1 MQNASSLLILT
12 EVITSLMVEYM
23 NNFFIGIIIL
33 FLSGIVT
40 AFLPN
45 KLKIKMTSLFSL
57 IASAFVAIPAISVL
71 HNHENIAQ
79 VFNFNEIFGT
89 VGFSIDTLS
98 AFFVLVI
105 AVMSPIC
112 VIYANGYLKPYI
124 EKGKA
129 ISAHLMFLPILIASM
144 LLVVVSDNALMFLIC
159 WELMSLSS
167 FFLVMFENEKKETVK
182 AGLKYL
188 VFMHISVI
196 FIILAFVVSAI
207 NAQSLEFNSF
217 AQVLKSDVGLANLVF
232 ILAFIGFG
240 TKAGFFPFHNWL
252 PEAHPAAPSHV
263 SAVMSAVMIKTG
275 IYGILR
281 VLSMIETPSQAI
293 SYTVL
298 VVSLIT
304 ALYGILY
311 AITQNDVKKLLAYS
325 SIENIG
331 IIGICMGVGMIGLSY
346 QNNLVAIL
354 GFAACILH
362 ILNHSIFKELMF
374 LAAGSIYIKT
384 HTRNIEVLGGLV
396 KSMPKTAILF
406 LIGSVAI
413 CALPPLNGF
422 VSEFLVYFA
431 MLKGLSIDNFG
442 AISTLIFA
450 IAGLALVGTMAILC
464 FTKAFSIIFL
474 GMPRSEQATHVKEDV
489 EMSMILPMSLLVV
502 FALAIGLFPQVVFA
516 FITSPVSVL
525 TGVEIVPLSINEP
538 MAILQQ
544 ISIFTLCFVGVVAL
558 LVGLRLMFGGKVEMH
573 ETWGCG
579 YNRPNNF
586 MQYNASSYASPF
598 LTMLRP
604 LFKRV
609 VDIEKPRKLFPKS
622 AHLNMH
628 IDDIEEA
635 YVINPLVKFDEWF
648 LAKFENIQS
657 GNIQSYI
664 RYGLIFLV
672 IIVIGCF
679 IIQ

>member
-1 MQNASSLLILT
+1 MQNASPLLILT
-12 EVITSLMVEYM
+12 AVITSLMVEYM
-23 NNFFIGIIIL
+23 NNFFIGIILL

-45 KLKIKMTSLFSL
+45 KLKIKMTSLLSI
-57 IASAFVAIPAISVL
+57 IASIFVAIPAISVL
-71 HNHENIAQ
+71 HNHENLIQ
-79 VFNFNEIFGT
+79 TFNFNEIFGA
-89 VGFSIDTLS
+89 VGFAIDPLS
-98 AFFVLVI
+98 AFFILVI
-105 AVMSPIC
+105 ALMSQIC

-124 EKGKA
+124 KNGKSL
-129 ISAHLMFLPILIASM
+129 SAHLIFLPILVASM
-144 LLVVVSDNALMFLIC
+144 LLVVTCDNALMFLVC
-159 WELMSLSS
+159 WEIMSLSS

-188 VFMHISVI
+188 VFMHISVV
-196 FIILAFVVSAI
+196 FIILAFVVCSI
-207 NAQSLEFNSF
+207 TAQSLDFNSF
-217 AQVLKSDVGLANLVF
+217 AQILKTDSSLANLVF

-263 SAVMSAVMIKTG
+263 SALMSAVMIKTG

-281 VLSMIETPSQAI
+281 VLAMIETPTQLTSFI
-293 SYTVL
+293 VL

-331 IIGICMGVGMIGLSY
+331 IIGICMGVGMIGLTY
-346 QNNLVAIL
+346 ENNLVAIL

-374 LAAGSIYIKT
+374 LSAGNIYTKT
-384 HTRNIEVLGGLV
+384 HTRNIEILGGLV
-396 KSMPKTAILF
+396 KSMPKTATLF

-422 VSEFLVYFA
+422 ISEFLVYFA
-431 MLKGLSIDNFG
+431 MLKGLSINNFG
-442 AISTLIFA
+442 AICTLIFT

-474 GMPRSEQATHVKEDV
+474 GLSRSEHAQQVKEDV
-489 EMSMILPMSLLVV
+489 EHSMILPMSLLVV
-502 FALAIGLFPQVVFA
+502 LALIIGLFPQMAFA
-516 FITSPVSVL
+516 FVTSTVSVL
-525 TGVEIVPLSINEP
+525 TGTEIIPLSISEP
-538 MAILQQ
+538 IEILQQ
-544 ISIFTLCFVGVVAL
+544 ISVFALGFIGIVGCLIATK
-558 LVGLRLMFGGKVEMH
+558 LMLGGKVEMH

-635 YVINPLVKFDEWF
+635 YVIKPLIKFDEWF

-664 RYGLIFLV
+664 KFGLIFLV

>member
-1 MQNASSLLILT
+1 M
-12 EVITSLMVEYM
+12 
-23 NNFFIGIIIL
+23 
-33 FLSGIVT
+33 
-40 AFLPN
+40 
-45 KLKIKMTSLFSL
+45 
-57 IASAFVAIPAISVL
+57 
-71 HNHENIAQ
+71 
-79 VFNFNEIFGT
+79 
-89 VGFSIDTLS
+89 
-98 AFFVLVI
+98 
-105 AVMSPIC
+105 
-112 VIYANGYLKPYI
+112 
-124 EKGKA
+124 
-129 ISAHLMFLPILIASM
+129 
-144 LLVVVSDNALMFLIC
+144 
-159 WELMSLSS
+159 
-167 FFLVMFENEKKETVK
+167 
-182 AGLKYL
+182 
-188 VFMHISVI
+188 
-196 FIILAFVVSAI
+196 
-207 NAQSLEFNSF
+207 
-217 AQVLKSDVGLANLVF
+217 
-232 ILAFIGFG
+232 
-240 TKAGFFPFHNWL
+240 
-252 PEAHPAAPSHV
+252 
-263 SAVMSAVMIKTG
+263 
-275 IYGILR
+275 
-281 VLSMIETPSQAI
+281 
-293 SYTVL
+293 
-298 VVSLIT
+298 
-304 ALYGILY
+304 YGILY

-384 HTRNIEVLGGLV
+384 HTRNIEILGGLV
-396 KSMPKTAILF
+396 KSMPKTATLF

-442 AISTLIFA
+442 IMTMLIFA

-474 GMPRSEQATHVKEDV
+474 GMPRSEHATHVKEDV
-489 EMSMILPMSLLVV
+489 EMSMILTMSLLVV
-502 FALAIGLFPQVVFA
+502 FALAIGLFPQVAFS
-516 FITSPVSVL
+516 FITSPVNVL
-525 TGVEIVPLSINEP
+525 TGAEIVPLSINEP

-544 ISIFTLCFVGVVAL
+544 ISIFTLCFVGVIAL
-558 LVGLRLMFGGKVEMH
+558 LIGLRLLFGGKVEMH
-573 ETWGCG
+573 QTWGCG
-579 YNRPNNF
+579 YNKPNNF

-635 YVINPLVKFDEWF
+635 YVINPLIKFDAWF
-648 LAKFENIQS
+648 LAKFEKIQS